1 MNLLKKNHELLIS
14 NKNKVSKTQTT
25 TLKTIVFLSFALI
38 LFGCLG
44 CSKEDNPSND
54 EPSGELVETP
64 GTITENDFE
73 SFEGELGIVLDARE
87 LARKGYKPA
96 EVSITVDA
104 NNGDFSQTVAID
116 EVSFMGQLKIPME
129 GLSDEAIEELKSGV
143 AITAAYK
150 DADGAMIYEEP
161 IFTKSFQSNPSPR
174 MANTTSLLETEENQI
189 LKFRSGTS
197 YYIQRM
203 NADGSPDT
211 GSFTTTSNSD
221 LGDVI
226 SASGGTQFNG
236 NEDNRAFTFD
246 SVPNVPN
253 TFLIKHNASQRYV
266 RYATVTT
273 TAPNNSASFFGMKLT
288 QNTDREQIEGASDY
302 HNYQFTFEKQDNGTY
317 LIKNTVGQAVKQA
330 PSYGL
335 TFDDTINNTAN
346 GGSTITAEDRSW
358 RIVTASVDWNFTSI
372 GTTFLP
378 PVLPKPET
386 SLAFNSILT
395 NCGSG
400 TLSQTVGTTTTETQE
415 ISVGFE
421 ETLTASTSNTFDV
434 NVSLDVE
441 FSTTLFGT
449 GSTVNAGIDTSY
461 GHSWSSTETNSNW
474 ESTHNGTTTE
484 ITSSRTV
491 TVPSGSASL
500 VYDVVQF
507 YPETKVNFVQE
518 LRIDATDN
526 GQLSGDEIRTLFY
539 LTNFN
544 GVITAVEPTSIK
556 VTLRGTMTLD
566 KIIDSE
572 SSVQDVPANCN

>member
-1 MNLLKKNHELLIS
+1 M
-14 NKNKVSKTQTT
+14 KTQNT
-25 TLKTIVFLSFALI
+25 TLRTLVLLTIVLTI
-38 LFGCLG
+38 LGCLG
-44 CSKEDNPSND
+44 CSKEEIPSNNNQD
-54 EPSGELVETP
+54 GELIETP
-64 GTITENDFE
+64 GTITEDDFE
-73 SFEGELGIVLDARE
+73 SFKGELGIVLDARE
-87 LARKGYKPA
+87 LARKGYTPA
-96 EVSITVDA
+96 EVTINVDA
-104 NNGDFSQTVAID
+104 NNGDYSQTVAID
-116 EVSFMGQLKIPME
+116 EYSLMGQLKIPME
-129 GLSDEAIEELKSGV
+129 GLSEAAIEELTSGV
-143 AITAAYK
+143 QITAAFK
-150 DADGAMIYEEP
+150 DADGTMIYEEP
-161 IFTKSFQSNPSPR
+161 SFTQSFQSNPSPR
-174 MANTTSLLETEENQI
+174 IANASALAETPENQT
-189 LKFRSGTS
+189 LSFRAGTS

-211 GSFTTTSNSD
+211 GSFNTTSSSD

-226 SASGGTQFNG
+226 SATSGTQFNG
-236 NEDNRAFTFD
+236 NENSRAFTFYP
-246 SVPNVPN
+246 VPNEPN
-253 TFLIKHNASQRYV
+253 TFLIRHTASERFI

-288 QNTDREQIEGASDY
+288 SNTSLSQIEGASDY

-330 PSYGL
+330 PSFGL
-335 TFDDTINNTAN
+335 TFENTINNTAN
-346 GGSTITAEDRSW
+346 GGSTVTAEDRSW
-358 RIVTASVDWNFTSI
+358 RIVTASVDWNISNI

-400 TLSQTVGTTTTETQE
+400 TLSQTVGTASSETQE

-421 ETLTASTSNTFDV
+421 ETLSASTSNSFDV
-434 NVSLDVE
+434 SVSLDVE
-441 FSTTLFGT
+441 FSTSILGT
-449 GSTVNAGIDTSY
+449 SSTVNAGIETSY

-474 ESTHNGTTTE
+474 ESTHDGETTE

-507 YPETKVNFVQE
+507 YPETKVNFVQR
-518 LRIDATDN
+518 LRVEATDS
-526 GQLSGDEIRTLFY
+526 GQQLTGDEIRTLFY

-544 GVITAVEPTSIK
+544 GVITEIEPTSIV
-556 VTLRGTMTLD
+556 VTLRGTLTLD

-572 SSVQDVPANCN
+572 SNVQDVPANCN